1 MKLPRGE
8 PASSLARLPDQLVGF
23 WLILQHVKRYL
34 HGAFH
39 IVAEFS
45 GFILCESFQRLLHRL
60 VLPAARLIR
69 LFITPGC
76 TCKRNNLRFH
86 FKGLLVVLGHGLSEA
101 RANQT

>member
-8 PASSLARLPDQLVGF
+8 PASSPARLPDQLVGF
-23 WLILQHVKRYL
+23 WLILQHVKCYL

-39 IVAEFS
+39 VVTEFS
-45 GFILCESFQRLLHRL
+45 GFILCESFQRVLHRL

-69 LFITPGC
+69 LFMTQGC
-76 TCKRNNLRFH
+76 AHETNDSCFH
-86 FKGLLVVLGHGLSEA
+86 FKGLLVVLGYGLSEA